1 VTKASKPA
9 PSFNRAALHLA
20 TVDPG
25 ARFGRIV
32 LNRHSDPLG
41 FGKTPSRFSD
51 PRRRIPSHRFGVIY
65 LGETLK
71 VCFLE
76 AVLRDSRNGA
86 VGDYPM
92 DERELHVRR
101 YAEIEIAA
109 PLSLVD
115 LRSDGPIRMGVPSDV
130 ARASRQRLGRAWSLA
145 FHQHPSAPDGIVYP
159 SRLNGQTN
167 LAVYDRATSKLRV
180 ANVGPLIAA
189 PDLPTVLD
197 ELMVA
202 LV

>member
-1 VTKASKPA
+1 MRRRDVRLSAESVQAYAFFQSRRLASGEG
-9 PSFNRAALHLA
+9 
-20 TVDPG
+20 DPG

-32 LNRHSDPLG
+32 LDRHSDALG

-86 VGDYPM
+86 VGDFPM

-101 YAEIEIAA
+101 YAEMDITA

-115 LRSDGPIRMGVPSDV
+115 LRGDGAIRMGVPSDV
-130 ARASRQRLGRAWSLA
+130 ARASSQRLGRAWSLA
-145 FHQHPSAPDGIVYP
+145 FPSAPF
-159 SRLNGQTN
+159 
-167 LAVYDRATSKLRV
+167 RA
-180 ANVGPLIAA
+180 
-189 PDLPTVLD
+189 
-197 ELMVA
+197 
-202 LV
+202 

>member
-1 VTKASKPA
+1 MTKASKPA

-115 LRSDGPIRMGVPSDV
+115 LRSDGAI
-130 ARASRQRLGRAWSLA
+130 
-145 FHQHPSAPDGIVYP
+145 
-159 SRLNGQTN
+159 
-167 LAVYDRATSKLRV
+167 
-180 ANVGPLIAA
+180 
-189 PDLPTVLD
+189 
-197 ELMVA
+197 
-202 LV
+202 

>member
-1 VTKASKPA
+1 VTKASNPT

-25 ARFGRIV
+25 ARFGRII
-32 LNRHSDPLG
+32 LNRHSDALG

-92 DERELHVRR
+92 DERELRVRR
-101 YAEIEIAA
+101 YVEIEIAA
-109 PLSLVD
+109 AAFSR
-115 LRSDGPIRMGVPSDV
+115 RSSGRWRDPD
-130 ARASRQRLGRAWSLA
+130 GRAERCRARVSSEPGA
-145 FHQHPSAPDGIVYP
+145 SMVSGFPSAPF
-159 SRLNGQTN
+159 
-167 LAVYDRATSKLRV
+167 RA
-180 ANVGPLIAA
+180 
-189 PDLPTVLD
+189 
-197 ELMVA
+197 
-202 LV
+202 

>member
-1 VTKASKPA
+1 VPKASKPT

-20 TVDPG
+20 TIEPG

-32 LNRHSDPLG
+32 LDRHLDALG

-51 PRRRIPSHRFGVIY
+51 PSRRIPSHRFGVIY
-65 LGETLK
+65 L
-71 VCFLE
+71 
-76 AVLRDSRNGA
+76 GA

-101 YAEIEIAA
+101 YAEIEIIA

-115 LRSDGPIRMGVPSDV
+115 LRGDGAIRMGVPSDV
-130 ARASRQRLGRAWSLA
+130 ARASSQRLGRAWSLA
-145 FHQHPSAPDGIVYP
+145 FHEHPSAPDGIVYP

-197 ELMVA
+197 ELSVA